1 MNPQTSSDLDLQAQ
15 SRSEKRSYYIG
26 ICVALILTLT
36 AFGLVWLKVVAG
48 TQALVVLGVLA
59 LVQVVVHLHFFMHI
73 DLGQSHRDDLML
85 IVFTS
90 LILLLI
96 IAGTVWILWDLHA
109 RMM

>member
-1 MNPQTSSDLDLQAQ
+1 MNPQTSSASDLQAQ
-15 SRSEKRSYYIG
+15 SRSEKRSYCMG
-26 ICVALILTLT
+26 ICLALILTLI
-36 AFGLVWLKVVAG
+36 AFGLVWFKVVTG

-59 LVQVVVHLHFFMHI
+59 LLQVVVHLHYFMHI

-85 IVFTS
+85 ILFTS

>member
-1 MNPQTSSDLDLQAQ
+1 MNPQTSPTRDLQAE
-15 SRSEKRSYYIG
+15 SRREKRSYYIG
-26 ICVALILTLT
+26 ICAALILTLI

-59 LVQVVVHLHFFMHI
+59 LLQVVVHLHYFMHI

-85 IVFTS
+85 ILFTS